1 MENKVGE
8 QWLVDE
14 SKLELQL
21 LLTSYNFFTGS
32 WLIKNTQNIAGL
44 AMLEV
49 HVCLYWT
56 STSLHKY
63 YRILSSG
70 LFKQARFC
78 WKCIFDFT
86 KFCTLWILYGWPLDK
101 SKLEVHQCL
110 RVCDTQHLPAVAM
123 QRWPTA
129 TTYVAMQVLCRL
141 LLAQFNICLLLMQYC
156 SKTTKNYFLVTARKI
171 CTTSK
176 KENKREPNLQQWQR
190 CRQSS
195 VYNRKF

>member
-1 MENKVGE
+1 
-8 QWLVDE
+8 
-14 SKLELQL
+14 
-21 LLTSYNFFTGS
+21 
-32 WLIKNTQNIAGL
+32 
-44 AMLEV
+44 MLEV

-56 STSLHKY
+56 STTLEKY

-78 WKCIFDFT
+78 WKFT
-86 KFCTLWILYGWPLDK
+86 KFCSLWILYGWPSRQEQVGSATMFTSLWYATPPDCCHAK
-101 SKLEVHQCL
+101 MTNSHNLCCYATA
-110 RVCDTQHLPAVAM
+110 RSALP
-123 QRWPTA
+123 P
-129 TTYVAMQVLCRL
+129 
-141 LLAQFNICLLLMQYC
+141 LLAQFNICLLLMQYW

-176 KENKREPNLQQWQR
+176 KENKREPNLQHCQR